1 MPNDDAVGKGRWGGE
16 NVSKSDDVI
25 LVRSLNSWKTLFLT
39 CINDKKVYHH
49 KIPYMASNVPMTLN
63 STIVIIQAL
72 IDHKGLSLWGSIQS
86 YVVNILN
93 LSTNY
98 TYIT

>member
-1 MPNDDAVGKGRWGGE
+1 MLSIQFNSE
-16 NVSKSDDVI
+16 
-25 LVRSLNSWKTLFLT
+25 LNNWETLFLT
-39 CINDKKVYHH
+39 CIKDKKVYHH

-72 IDHKGLSLWGSIQS
+72 IDNKGLSLWGSIKS
-86 YVVNILN
+86 DVVNILS

-98 TYIT
+98 TYLNLHVNILSVGGAC

>member
-1 MPNDDAVGKGRWGGE
+1 M
-16 NVSKSDDVI
+16 I
-25 LVRSLNSWKTLFLT
+25 
-39 CINDKKVYHH
+39 KKVYHH

-72 IDHKGLSLWGSIQS
+72 IDNKGLSLWGSIKS
-86 YVVNILN
+86 DVVNILS

-98 TYIT
+98 TYLNLHVNILSVGGAC